1 MLPFSWFY
9 LLLLVPAAP
18 LAYDDFRLRRVAV
31 VWLAVLGAGSFGVSW
46 RMQGFDA
53 ALLCTVLNAVLLSV
67 LCAAL
72 AGWHLLRGK
81 SFGTFFRRS
90 FGAGDVAMMFSAT
103 PLFSLA
109 GYVRF
114 LLAGCV
120 AALAW
125 WCVKRPATLPFAGI
139 LALVLAAFVL
149 CKTFG
154 LWN

>member
-1 MLPFSWFY
+1 MPPLWPY

-18 LAYDDFRLRRVAV
+18 LVYDDFRLRRVAI

-46 RMQGFDA
+46 QVQGFGA
-53 ALLCTVLNAVLLSV
+53 ALFGTVLNTILLSV
-67 LCAAL
+67 LCVAL
-72 AGWHLLRGK
+72 AGWHLLRHK

-103 PLFSLA
+103 PLFSPA

-125 WCVKRPATLPFAGI
+125 WCVKRPSTLPFAGI
-139 LALVLAAFVL
+139 LALVLAACVL

-154 LWN
+154 LWT